1 MNLTAQVGTMSE
13 SIFTFAY
20 FFEVLIVG
28 LVLSADSFS
37 AAIAMGHRPFS
48 EKDAFKFAISSGGAE
63 ALVATV
69 GAIAGKKIISQFAA
83 IDHWIAFTLLLL
95 VAVHMAYEG
104 IRDLLSKEVKDEV
117 LNFHSLTKI
126 LIVSFA
132 TSLDAFGVGIG
143 LGIQSKPIYPFIISI
158 GLWAFVTTLI
168 GLHLAR
174 KLSEKFGPI
183 MNIVGALVL
192 IIMSIKMLE
201 I

>member
-1 MNLTAQVGTMSE
+1 MSE

-48 EKDAFKFAISSGGAE
+48 EKDAFKFALSSGGAE

-83 IDHWIAFTLLLL
+83 IDHWIAFGLLLL
-95 VAVHMAYEG
+95 VALHMGYEG
-104 IRDLLSKEVKDEV
+104 ICGLLNKEGKEGKEEV
-117 LNFHSLTKI
+117 LNFHSFTKI

-158 GLWAFVTTLI
+158 GLWAFITTII